1 MKKMRNKGIV
11 LFVMVALLVM
21 NFAMVAM
28 AEDVTVEDVKVEP
41 QITVVGNTVY
51 VDVDDE
57 QSWNSLQVN
66 LTYDK
71 SVKVAE
77 FGQTEEF
84 QKAIVQQEGLLG
96 FPLCN
101 AIEGEF
107 IAAAAYTSTA
117 ADGSGVDYT
126 GHVFYV
132 TFEEESTPVKVEL
145 RNDEGEVIAKAVVDG
160 SEEEQVVTEG
170 VGMEDNFKVIVI
182 VAIGVVVVIVLIV
195 AAVLSS
201 KNKKDN
207 GEQTKTASDLEE
219 DDSEE

>member
-11 LFVMVALLVM
+11 LVVMVALLVM

-28 AEDVTVEDVKVEP
+28 AEDVKVEP

-71 SVKVAE
+71 SAKVAE
-77 FGQTEEF
+77 YGQTEEF
-84 QKAIVQQEGLLG
+84 QEAIVQQEGLLG

-132 TFEEESTPVKVEL
+132 TFEEESTPLEVEL

-170 VGMEDNFKVIVI
+170 VGMEDNLKVIII
-182 VAIGVVVVIVLIV
+182 VVIGVVVVIALIV
-195 AAVLSS
+195 AAVVSS

-207 GEQTKTASDLEE
+207 EEETKKATAQE
-219 DDSEE
+219 DDEDEE

>member
-28 AEDVTVEDVKVEP
+28 AEDVKVEP

>member
-28 AEDVTVEDVKVEP
+28 AEDVKVEP

-132 TFEEESTPVKVEL
+132 TFEEESTPVEVEL

-170 VGMEDNFKVIVI
+170 IGMENNLKVIII

-207 GEQTKTASDLEE
+207 GEETKTASDQEE
-219 DDSEE
+219 DDEE